1 MRLIKN
7 LVLLALGAF
16 LFSTIA
22 LENKLEA
29 ASYYGLS
36 CTNNAYG
43 TQHST
48 TSSLYIQSYATLGSS
63 DVYNNNTD
71 GTGIRTYLGRGCLYA
86 GAGLTNS
93 SAIVSGDVARSA
105 ANAIVSAI
113 TSRISVAMAQNDN
126 TAAHMS
132 YTANEYGIGMAAN
145 RIIGGL
151 SLWTN
156 YTDSDFD
163 NDQTFVN
170 TFRDTNQYDGDSSN
184 MSIGIDKKVGNIL
197 IGLTASSFETD
208 ITTKANSGTY
218 KADGETYGL
227 YAGMKTSVLNISAGF
242 GVGEYDID
250 TTRLDLGTGNT
261 TITGSA
267 TADVEYMHLAAN
279 AMLSRGKFL
288 IMPRI
293 AYRSLDLETPAF
305 TETVPSDF
313 NSAGPINSNPTGA
326 DSTGKNTAD
335 ISVSSFDASA
345 EMTEVGAQIALTLG
359 ALTPYIDAA
368 YVNED
373 TTSATY
379 KTELTTDGINDTAAS
394 NADGYSSLGFGVT
407 LNLRG
412 RLIGNV
418 SYYETM
424 DRDDYNE
431 STVSG
436 SLRLQF

>member
-7 LVLLALGAF
+7 LVLLALGIF
-16 LFSTIA
+16 IISTLA
-22 LENKLEA
+22 LENKLQA

-36 CTNNAYG
+36 CTNKAYG
-43 TQHST
+43 TQNSS
-48 TSSLYIQSYATLGSS
+48 TSSLYIQAYATLGSS
-63 DVYNNNTD
+63 DFYQNNTD

-93 SAIVSGDVARSA
+93 AAIVSGDVARNA
-105 ANAIVSAI
+105 ANAIVSAV

-156 YTDSDFD
+156 YSDSDFD
-163 NDQTFVN
+163 NDQTFSN
-170 TFRDTNQYDGDSSN
+170 FRLDSNNYDGDSSN
-184 MSIGIDKKVGNIL
+184 MSIGVDKKFGNVL

-208 ITTKANSGTY
+208 ITTAANSGSY
-218 KADGETYGL
+218 AADGETYGL
-227 YAGMKTSVLNISAGF
+227 YAGMKTSMLNFSAGF
-242 GVGEYDID
+242 GVGEFDID

-267 TADVEYMHLAAN
+267 QADVEYMHLAAN

-305 TETVPSDF
+305 TEVVPSDF
-313 NSAGPINSNPTGA
+313 NSAGPINSNPTGTDA
-326 DSTGKNTAD
+326 TGTNTDD
-335 ISVSSFDASA
+335 IAVAAFDAKS
-345 EMTEVGAQIALTLG
+345 EMTELGAQIALTLG
-359 ALTPYIDAA
+359 VLTPYIDAA
-368 YVNED
+368 YVSED

-379 KTELTTDGINDTAAS
+379 LTELTTDGVAETAAS
-394 NADGYSSLGFGVT
+394 DSDSYSSLGFGAT

-412 RLIGNV
+412 RLFGNV
-418 SYYETM
+418 SYYQTY

-431 STVSG
+431 TTVSG

>member
-36 CTNNAYG
+36 CTNKAYG

>member
-1 MRLIKN
+1 M
-7 LVLLALGAF
+7 
-16 LFSTIA
+16 
-22 LENKLEA
+22 EA
-29 ASYYGLS
+29 SWL
-36 CTNNAYG
+36 
-43 TQHST
+43 
-48 TSSLYIQSYATLGSS
+48 
-63 DVYNNNTD
+63 
-71 GTGIRTYLGRGCLYA
+71 
-86 GAGLTNS
+86 
-93 SAIVSGDVARSA
+93 
-105 ANAIVSAI
+105 
-113 TSRISVAMAQNDN
+113 
-126 TAAHMS
+126 
-132 YTANEYGIGMAAN
+132 
-145 RIIGGL
+145 
-151 SLWTN
+151 
-156 YTDSDFD
+156 
-163 NDQTFVN
+163 
-170 TFRDTNQYDGDSSN
+170 
-184 MSIGIDKKVGNIL
+184 
-197 IGLTASSFETD
+197 
-208 ITTKANSGTY
+208 
-218 KADGETYGL
+218 
-227 YAGMKTSVLNISAGF
+227 
-242 GVGEYDID
+242 ID
-250 TTRLDLGTGNT
+250 TVV
-261 TITGSA
+261 IFF
-267 TADVEYMHLAAN
+267 DVE
-279 AMLSRGKFL
+279 
-288 IMPRI
+288 
-293 AYRSLDLETPAF
+293 PAF